1 MVVTLNDVY
10 LITDTD
16 FMKALNDFEAFVPE
30 FVFSCHFEFG
40 DIHNFCQ
47 YAKDSEKLRF

>member
-30 FVFSCHFEFG
+30 FVFNCHFEFVG
-40 DIHNFCQ
+40 IFIISVSML
-47 YAKDSEKLRF
+47 KILRS